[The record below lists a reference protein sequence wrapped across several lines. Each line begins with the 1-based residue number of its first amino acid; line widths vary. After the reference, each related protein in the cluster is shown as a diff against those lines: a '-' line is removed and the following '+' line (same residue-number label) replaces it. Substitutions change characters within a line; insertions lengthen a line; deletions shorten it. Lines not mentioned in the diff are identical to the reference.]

1 MIVKGQKS
9 KIKKMDDLRNNKLWL
24 ISSILFA
31 FIVLCS
37 PLLGRTSTNTIQR
50 KRKEDFK
57 WYRKNQWALTI
68 TNYGTFGYG
77 KGSPGGE
84 WPRGSG
90 NMYIYGAGIWI
101 GTRPSRSETLVTCG
115 YNPSSG
121 KSEFTTGCWDNAPG
135 GYENREFERIYIYP
149 EDWPPNPRDFP
160 SSLQDSFPTYLR
172 IPLSATDTVR
182 GFFYSIPRTSISTG
196 DAWCV
201 FNDRDRTQHVAPQ
214 KPCSVEVYQI
224 TYSWNLPKNR
234 DIVFFTFTVKNVSK
248 TTLKNVYLG
257 MVCDADIGNYT
268 DDMCGLILRKYV
280 KNRQGTD
287 SVFADNVGYVY
298 DYDFNENWSTP
309 PGYVGFDF
317 LQSPYAFNDGIDNNH
332 NGVIDEGPDGM
343 DGLIIGND
351 TIIKPN
357 GLIDEPSEL
366 EQLGMV
372 SYKMFTLQAGD
383 PRNDYEQYLCMAGY
397 NYWQPSPEYAPFD
410 SIDLSPADKRFL
422 QSTGPF
428 DLSPDSLATVTI
440 AVIAAPS
447 NPVGG
452 VGDLYPLA
460 VASSAAQLAYDNNWI
475 SPDPPRSPHLTL
487 IPGEGRITLI
497 WDDYPEKVKDRYY
510 PYARALRD
518 LHYREYDF
526 QGYKVWR
533 SQTGK
538 VGEWTLLDQY
548 DKIDGITFEDTT
560 VAEAIRTKA
569 TDKGLRYIYVDS
581 VNIRLGFP
589 YYYTVTSFDVNTM
602 GAAPDTNW
610 LSLESGMEPKVA
622 IARTK
627 PTNYSPPKFITKKIR
642 GSERLNL
649 SYNPTLAN
657 HAVKLDTYT
666 VRFLNPICTFDPYG
680 NSFPIY
686 QFLVLNKD
694 GDTVVPIQSFDVNIR
709 KYTAPI
715 YLYPTIKDTV
725 VINITETQFDTL
737 INGVRRTLTRV
748 DTIKS
753 YLPIIDLGL
762 LLRMDSVPLQIFDS
776 VRGVKVVSGSYPR
789 DSLLIPL
796 LTGNKALWAYRGSDY
811 RIVWKKYR
819 PSDTNSPLTVEVY
832 DLALEQ
838 SVPYRRLRSAVA
850 VTPDQDSADGWS
862 FSGLAEP
869 RGSDTLVP
877 GVTRYLII
885 CGGQLN
891 LNKGRPID
899 ATMLPSPGDTW
910 IIYSKRIAAAPAYSE
925 FQIITMPMV
934 ISDTIHRLNVKV
946 VPNPYLVR
954 NEWERHPDYRKI
966 KFINL
971 PDECTIRIYNFA
983 GDLIKTIKHSAT
995 KTQQPGNV
1003 PLQAGGDEDWDLLS
1017 ESGQKPAPGVYLFH
1031 VESKIGNQI
1040 GKFVIIY

>member
-1 MIVKGQKS
+1 MTLNAKRYMLYPI
-9 KIKKMDDLRNNKLWL
+9 L
-24 ISSILFA
+24 LFA
-31 FIVLCS
+31 LVASLFA
-37 PLLGRTSTNTIQR
+37 RTTTNTYQR
-50 KRKEDFK
+50 KRKEDFM

-101 GTRPSRSETLVTCG
+101 GVRPSRSETLVTCG

-121 KSEFTTGCWDNAPG
+121 KSEFTTGCWENAPG
-135 GYENREFERIYIYP
+135 GYEGREFERIYVYP
-149 EDWPPNPRDFP
+149 EDWPPNPNDFP
-160 SSLQDSFPTYLR
+160 ESMRDSFPTYLR

-182 GFFYSIPRTSISTG
+182 GYFYPIPRTSISTA

-201 FNDRDRTQHVAPQ
+201 FNDRDRTQHVAPA
-214 KPCSVEVYQI
+214 KPCSVEVYQT

-234 DIVFFTFTVKNVSK
+234 DIVFFTLTVKNVSK

-257 MVCDADIGNYT
+257 MVCDADIGGST
-268 DDMCGLILRKYV
+268 DDMCGLILRKYI

-287 SVFADNVGYVY
+287 SVFVDNVGYVY

-317 LQSPYAFNDGIDNNH
+317 LQSPYAFTDGIDNNH
-332 NGVIDEGPDGM
+332 NGVIDEGPDGL

-383 PRNDYEQYLCMAGY
+383 PRNDYEQYLAMAGY
-397 NYWQPSPEYAPFD
+397 NYWQISPEYAPYD

-428 DLSPDSLATVTI
+428 DLPPDSLATITI

-447 NPVGG
+447 NPIGG

-460 VASSAAQLAYDNNWI
+460 VASSSAQLAYDNNWI
-475 SPDPPRSPHLTL
+475 SPDPPQSPHLTL

-497 WDDYPEKVKDRYY
+497 WDDYSEKIKDRYY
-510 PYARALRD
+510 PYSRALLD

-533 SQTGK
+533 SQTGN
-538 VGEWTLLDQY
+538 VGDWILLDQF

-560 VAEAIRTKA
+560 VEEAIRTKA
-569 TDKGLRYIYVDS
+569 TDKGLRYSYIDS

-589 YYYTVTSFDVNTM
+589 YYYAVTAFDLNTM
-602 GAAPDTNW
+602 GAAPDTSW
-610 LSLESGMEPKVA
+610 LSLESGIEPKVA
-622 IARTK
+622 VARTK
-627 PTNYSPPKFITKKIR
+627 PTNYTSAQFKINKLR
-642 GSERLNL
+642 GDEHLDL
-649 SYNPTLAN
+649 TLQPTALVN
-657 HAVKLDTYT
+657 HAIKPEKYLL
-666 VRFLNPICTFDPYG
+666 RFLPPQPTGKIDTQIPLYRFYVQNQ
-680 NSFPIY
+680 N
-686 QFLVLNKD
+686 
-694 GDTVVPIQSFDVNIR
+694 GDTLVPIQSFVLDIR
-709 KYTAPI
+709 HKTEPQNFH
-715 YLYPTIKDTV
+715 PTIFDSSV
-725 VINITETQFDTL
+725 VINIKQPTDTS
-737 INGVRRTLTRV
+737 TRL
-748 DTIKS
+748 DTTKA
-753 YLPIIDLGL
+753 YMPIIDLAFSL
-762 LLRMDSVPLQIFDS
+762 SMDSVPFQFFD
-776 VRGVKVVSGSYPR
+776 RIDVKRQTYPK
-789 DSLLIPL
+789 DSLQLPTE
-796 LTGNKALWAYRGSDY
+796 LTYNKALWAYRGSDFQ
-811 RIVWKKYR
+811 IVFKEKY
-819 PSDTNSPLTVEVY
+819 PNGPITAEVF
-832 DLALEQ
+832 DLSLNQ
-838 SVPYRRLRSAVA
+838 PVPYRRMGRTV
-850 VTPDQDSADGWS
+850 VNTPDADSADGWS
-862 FSGLAEP
+862 FSGLTPAEGL
-869 RGSDTLVP
+869 GSDTVVP
-877 GVTRYLII
+877 NKTRYLLL
-885 CGGQLN
+885 CGGQIN
-891 LNKGRPID
+891 LNMGYPISSRL
-899 ATMLPSPGDTW
+899 MPLPGDTW
-910 IIYSKRIAAAPAYSE
+910 IVYSRRIKASPAYSE
-925 FQIITMPMV
+925 FEIVSFPMV
-934 ISDTIHRLNVKV
+934 ISDSIHKLNVKV

-954 NEWERHPDYRKI
+954 NEWERHPDYRKL

-995 KTQQPGNV
+995 KTQAPGNV

-1017 ESGQKPAPGVYLFH
+1017 ESGQKPAPGIYLFH
-1031 VESKIGNQI
+1031 IESKVGNQI